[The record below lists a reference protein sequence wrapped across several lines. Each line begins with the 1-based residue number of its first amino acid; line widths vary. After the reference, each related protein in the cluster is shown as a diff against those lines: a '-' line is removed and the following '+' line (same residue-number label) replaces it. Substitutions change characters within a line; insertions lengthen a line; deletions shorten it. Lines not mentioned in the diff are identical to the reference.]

1 VGCDGTSPADPH
13 VACVVSNAY
22 RRRKIR
28 NYEGNGSPRSRNAIA
43 EIARRHGLS
52 REAVLALVFAIHAGG
67 GTMAQFS
74 IPELGGSGQWM
85 KGRDDAGR
93 RQHVRAVLRCAAW
106 ERGGPLPSIDEADAV
121 LDERRKLAE
130 WA

>member
-1 VGCDGTSPADPH
+1 MKATVPPE
-13 VACVVSNAY
+13 V
-22 RRRKIR
+22 
-28 NYEGNGSPRSRNAIA
+28 ENAIA

-52 REAVLALVFAIHAGG
+52 REAALATPFALHAGG

-74 IPELGGSGQWM
+74 IPELGGSGQWVQ
-85 KGRDDAGR
+85 GRDDDGR

-106 ERGGPLPSIDEADAV
+106 ERGGPLPSIDVADAV